1 MKAQFNQLLED
12 QKTKVKKLE
21 VKVSSAKA
29 SYAEALHNLEQI
41 SDEIHRVS
49 AFIKKYPI
57 LCPDYQTD
65 CTAKLRVCTLMRL
78 TPNTR
83 AFFSNVV
90 ICAGCFKHPTK
101 MCLYKINIR
110 PYNFEQKY
118 FYFS

>member
-49 AFIKKYPI
+49 
-57 LCPDYQTD
+57 
-65 CTAKLRVCTLMRL
+65 
-78 TPNTR
+78 PNVQY
-83 AFFSNVV
+83 S
-90 ICAGCFKHPTK
+90 
-101 MCLYKINIR
+101 YKIQPNWH
-110 PYNFEQKY
+110 
-118 FYFS
+118 S